1 MSALPHADPGRG
13 VFETMLVIAG
23 RAVELD
29 AHIERLS
36 TSVET
41 LYGRALPPQART
53 MVLKR
58 AAGIEHGKLRLT
70 AVPPRGGLA
79 SRPPFSVPETVFG
92 EVGEPPRAN
101 GALTLVVAAEEVDT
115 EAVFPA
121 AERGAALRS
130 TVVAGGLGE
139 HKWADRD
146 LLVRIAASAPGELPL
161 LLDADGAVLEA
172 SRASVFVVREGQ
184 LLTPP
189 TDGRILPSIAR
200 QQVIE
205 VASAAGIETSEER
218 LGLTDLHEREVFLT
232 GSVRGVEP
240 VRMLDGAE
248 LAPSGELSAR
258 VAAGL
263 RRRWKV
269 PAAEPVAAGAGGQ
282 PGGQPGR

>member
-36 TSVET
+36 TSVEA
-41 LYGRALPPQART
+41 LYGRVVPRQARA
-53 MVLKR
+53 MVLER

-70 AVPPRGGLA
+70 VVPTA
-79 SRPPFSVPETVFG
+79 D
-92 EVGEPPRAN
+92 
-101 GALTLVVAAEEVDT
+101 LTLEVAAEEVDV

-130 TVVAGGLGE
+130 SVVAGGLGE

-146 LLVRIAASAPGELPL
+146 LIDQAAAAVPGELPL

-172 SRASVFVVREGQ
+172 SRASVFVVREDR

-218 LGLTDLHEREVFLT
+218 LTLADLRTREVFLT

-240 VRMLDGAE
+240 ARELESAE
-248 LAPSGELSAR
+248 LAPPSELSGQI
-258 VAAGL
+258 AAGL
-263 RRRWKV
+263 RRRWRV
-269 PAAEPVAAGAGGQ
+269 PAAEPVAAVASGQ
-282 PGGQPGR
+282 PGGRPGR